1 MTRVSQNETRYEHV
15 PRAEFERRLR
25 DAGDMPE
32 VSGLRR
38 RADGHGGHPKYT
50 YLGQGRRP
58 YAVASA
64 ARLLCQL
71 NHVRCSSGVRELH
84 AVRGEGEVADSQG
97 GGSGRS
103 A

>member
-1 MTRVSQNETRYEHV
+1 MTCVSQNETRYEHV

-58 YAVASA
+58 YAVAVPNA
-64 ARLLCQL
+64 AVAKRVTKLPDASQL
-71 NHVRCSSGVRELH
+71 FDAVFFSPFGAAFFFGGIVEPSG
-84 AVRGEGEVADSQG
+84 
-97 GGSGRS
+97 
-103 A
+103 